1 MVNIDKIKTLA
12 KSKGI
17 SISFICEQFGAGRGY
32 LNDIARGKN
41 TMSDDRIHKVARMLD
56 TTYDYLVDLT
66 DDPDPRYAAKNAE
79 SPEEKLIHQFIEKVY
94 RLTPEQ
100 IENAETLLNSEEIQ
114 YMIKSKE
121 ELDRILS
128 VVKAM
133 RG

>member
-1 MVNIDKIKTLA
+1 MANIDKIKALA

-17 SISFICEQFGAGRGY
+17 TISHICDQFGVGRGY
-32 LNDIARGKN
+32 LNDVARGKN
-41 TMSDDRIHKVARMLD
+41 QMSDERIHKVARMLN

-66 DDPDPRYAAKNAE
+66 DDPDPNYAAKNAE
-79 SPEEKLIHQFIEKVY
+79 SPEEKLIHQFITKVY
-94 RLTPEQ
+94 ELTPEQ
-100 IENAETLLNSEEIQ
+100 IENAETLINSEELQ
-114 YMIKSKE
+114 YMISDKE